1 MGRKIL
7 VHQGNAASISV
18 HLIQEWWLAQA
29 LVPESSICSEMTKL
43 YSVDGSLGLDGWRS
57 SNGGLI

>member
-7 VHQGNAASISV
+7 VHQGNAASIGV
-18 HLIQEWWLAQA
+18 HLILEWRVAQA
-29 LVPESSICSEMTKL
+29 MGPGSSDCSEMTKL

-57 SNGGLI
+57 SNEGFI